1 LVSTARI
8 PCPRE
13 KKKRTGKKTDAR
25 TLCRLYAAG
34 HRYRCTERLPEIRVP
49 ALLVYGQQDKR
60 MHAYGRLLAER
71 LPHARLVLIPGVTH
85 QVVTRGAD
93 ACNERC
99 RAFVQSVGRETVDV
113 R

>member
-1 LVSTARI
+1 MVSTARI

-13 KKKRTGKKTDAR
+13 KKKRTGKKTDVR

-60 MHAYGRLLAER
+60 MHAYGRLLAEH

-85 QVVTRGAD
+85 QFVTRGAD
-93 ACNERC
+93 AYNERC